1 MKALNE
7 LVKDCNSAVKNYIAL
22 KEEDEKL
29 KADLKE
35 IVLKN
40 WQIVKSSVAD
50 FEQIRKMLISC
61 FGHSRT
67 DVLGTFAFTYDN
79 DVSVTIASV
88 NSYWIESPKLAL
100 HKGNRGIVDTISN
113 DYWQKENPF
122 REEEIPVWAE
132 LLRTEEDANNLVEA
146 ISKYYINVMEYYL
159 NEVIP
164 VSEEKMRASIE
175 NVKSLLSDSH
185 TIEQKEDGTVEIRL
199 GGKTYVGT
207 LKEE

>member
-7 LVKDCNSAVKNYIAL
+7 LMKDCNNAVKNYVAL

-35 IVLKN
+35 VVLKN
-40 WQIVKSSVAD
+40 WQIVKSSVED
-50 FEQIRKMLISC
+50 FEQIRKMLKNC
-61 FGHSRT
+61 FGNSQEGM
-67 DVLGTFAFTYDN
+67 GTFEFTYDKGLSITVKSQN
-79 DVSVTIASV
+79 A
-88 NSYWIESPKLAL
+88 YWIDTPRLTLCKV
-100 HKGNRGIVDTISN
+100 GRGKVDDVYG

-122 REEEIPVWAE
+122 NNEEIPLWAE
-132 LLRTEEDANNLVEA
+132 VLRTEEDANNLVEA
-146 ISKYYINVMEYYL
+146 ISKYYIKIMEYYL

-185 TIEQKEDGTVEIRL
+185 TVEEKEDGTVEIRL

>member
-1 MKALNE
+1 MKGLNE
-7 LVKDCNSAVKNYIAL
+7 LVNDCNNAVKNYIAL

-50 FEQIRKMLISC
+50 FEQIRKMLVNC
-61 FGHSRT
+61 FKYSKT
-67 DVLGTFAFTYDN
+67 SILGTFAFTYDN
-79 DVSVTIASV
+79 DVSVTINSV
-88 NSYWIESPKLAL
+88 NSYWIESPKLDL
-100 HKGNRGIVDTISN
+100 HKGGRGIVDTISN
-113 DYWQKENPF
+113 DYWEKDNPF
-122 REEEIPVWAE
+122 RDEEIPVWAE

-146 ISKYYINVMEYYL
+146 IGRYYIKIMEYYL
-159 NEVIP
+159 TEVIP
-164 VSEEKMRASIE
+164 VSEENMRKSIE

-185 TIEQKEDGTVEIRL
+185 TVEEKEDGTVEIRL